1 MSLAAAR
8 YAPLSAPMQGN
19 VPFPAFLKLWAKVG
33 CLSFGGPAGQI
44 ALMHRLLVD
53 EKKWLDEAT
62 FLRALNFCM
71 LLPGPE
77 AQQLATYAGWR
88 LHGVRGGLAAGL
100 LFILP
105 GVAVMAAL
113 ALAYLAFGH
122 LTAAEGLLLGVKA
135 VVLAIVVEALFR
147 VAKRALKVPAAWW
160 IAAAAFVALFLFDV
174 PFPLVVIAAGVV
186 GAALLPKQPVA
197 DGPPA
202 VVPGIGR
209 SVRTLGTGLAFWFA
223 PVALVALLLGS
234 GHRLVDLGL
243 FFSKMAVVTFGGA
256 YAALAW
262 VAQAAVEDFGW
273 LAATEMVDGLGLA
286 ETTPGP
292 LVLVMQFVGMLAGA
306 RDALPFEPWVAAL
319 LGGAMVVWVTF
330 APCFLWIFLG
340 APWIDRL
347 ERAPRLSAALG
358 GITAAVVGVILNLA
372 LWFALHVLF
381 AVVGETHI
389 GPLRLWVPDVATIDW
404 RALAIAVAAMVAM
417 FRFHAGLIPT
427 LIAGAV
433 AGLVLTLI

>member
-1 MSLAAAR
+1 MMT
-8 YAPLSAPMQGN
+8 AP
-19 VPFPAFLKLWAKVG
+19 PFPEFLRLWAKVG

-53 EKKWLDEAT
+53 EKRWLDEAT
-62 FLRALNFCM
+62 YLRALNFCM

-88 LHGVRGGLAAGL
+88 LHGVKGGLAAGV

-105 GVAVMAAL
+105 GVAVMVAL

-135 VVLAIVVEALFR
+135 VVLAIVVEALLR
-147 VAKRALKVPAAWW
+147 VARRALKTATAWC
-160 IAAAAFVALFLFDV
+160 IAAAAFTALFFFDV
-174 PFPLVVIAAGVV
+174 PFPVVVVAAGVA
-186 GAALLPKQPVA
+186 GALLLPRAAIP
-197 DGPPA
+197 DGAPSA
-202 VVPGIGR
+202 VP
-209 SVRTLGTGLAFWFA
+209 SLTSSARTLATGLALWFA
-223 PVALVALLLGS
+223 PVALAALLLGS

-273 LAATEMVDGLGLA
+273 LAAPEMVDGLGLA

-306 RDALPFEPWVAAL
+306 RDALPFAPWAGAL

-347 ERAPRLSAALG
+347 ERAPRLSAALA

-381 AVVGETHI
+381 ARVGETHV
-389 GPLRLWVPDVATIDW
+389 GPLRLWTPDFATIDW
-404 RALAIAVAAMVAM
+404 TALGIAAAAMVAVL
-417 FRFHAGLIPT
+417 RFQAGLIPT
-427 LIAGAV
+427 LAAGAA
-433 AGLVLTLI
+433 AGLIVTLI